1 VGGNGSGTAG
11 GTANGGFVAGGA
23 AGNPGTQFSGDEW
36 DATHGCGSGGG
47 GSNASGGT
55 GGNGGLYGGGAGGG
69 SRSTGTGGDGAQGI
83 IAAQAVFPE
92 FTDISNELAAFLLTQ
107 VEMVPYK

>member
-1 VGGNGSGTAG
+1 V
-11 GTANGGFVAGGA
+11 VAGGA
-23 AGNPGTQFSGDEW
+23 AGNPGTSNHGIEF
-36 DATHGCGSGGG
+36 DATHGCGSGAG

-83 IAAQAVFPE
+83 IALSSVFPDFAKQDDE
-92 FTDISNELAAFLLTQ
+92 AAIFLRNLLAIGF
-107 VEMVPYK
+107 